1 MCRVLLNSIE
11 KVKRFVNI
19 TSDFETDVFLKA
31 GRYVI
36 DAKSIMGIFS
46 VDLTKPME
54 LTFDI
59 ENNCDNGIIARYI
72 EQIKEFAV

>member
-19 TSDFETDVFLKA
+19 TSDFETDVFLKV

-36 DAKSIMGIFS
+36 DAKSILGIFS

-59 ENNCDNGIIARYI
+59 ENKCDKKIIAGYI
-72 EQIKEFAV
+72 EQVKEFAV

>member
-36 DAKSIMGIFS
+36 DAKSILGIFS

-54 LTFDI
+54 LAFDTENKCNNDTIAEYIKQI
-59 ENNCDNGIIARYI
+59 E
-72 EQIKEFAV
+72 EFAV

>member
-54 LTFDI
+54 LTFDT
-59 ENNCDNGIIARYI
+59 ENNCDNGAIAGYI

>member
-36 DAKSIMGIFS
+36 DAKSILGIFS

-54 LTFDI
+54 LTFDT
-59 ENNCDNGIIARYI
+59 ENKCDNETIAGYMKQV
-72 EQIKEFAV
+72 EEFAV

>member
-36 DAKSIMGIFS
+36 DAKSILGIFS

-54 LTFDI
+54 LSFDI
-59 ENNCDNGIIARYI
+59 ENKCDKKIIAGYI
-72 EQIKEFAV
+72 EQVKEFAV

>member
-36 DAKSIMGIFS
+36 DAKSILGIFS

-59 ENNCDNGIIARYI
+59 ENKCDKKIIAGYI
-72 EQIKEFAV
+72 EQVKEFAV

>member
-11 KVKRFVNI
+11 KVKQFVNI

-36 DAKSIMGIFS
+36 DAKSILGIFS

-54 LTFDI
+54 LTFDT
-59 ENNCDNGIIARYI
+59 ENKCDNETIAGYMKQI
-72 EQIKEFAV
+72 EEFAV

>member
-36 DAKSIMGIFS
+36 DAKSILGIFS
-46 VDLTKPME
+46 VDLTNPME

-59 ENNCDNGIIARYI
+59 ENKCDKKIIAGYI
-72 EQIKEFAV
+72 EQVKEFAV

>member
-54 LTFDI
+54 LTFDT
-59 ENNCDNGIIARYI
+59 ENNCDNGTIAGYI

>member
-36 DAKSIMGIFS
+36 DAKSILGIFS

-54 LTFDI
+54 LTFDTENKCNNETIAEYMKQI
-59 ENNCDNGIIARYI
+59 E
-72 EQIKEFAV
+72 EFAV